1 MADKKKKKASD
12 QDVFDVKIFYSKII
26 KRYLIIIAI
35 AFVPVAILNYFVLK
49 NLSAANMI
57 MIDIAIL
64 LLACFIGIII
74 FSHID
79 KKNENK
85 PRFKE
90 DERDPFAD

>member
-1 MADKKKKKASD
+1 MADKKKKANE
-12 QDVFDVKIFYSKII
+12 QDVFDTKIFFNKII
-26 KRYLIIIAI
+26 KRYFILILIS
-35 AFVPVAILNYFVLK
+35 FVPLALLNYFVLK
-49 NLSAANMI
+49 KLSYANII

-64 LLACFIGIII
+64 LLVCFVGLIV

-79 KKNENK
+79 KKNEDK

>member
-1 MADKKKKKASD
+1 
-12 QDVFDVKIFYSKII
+12 
-26 KRYLIIIAI
+26 
-35 AFVPVAILNYFVLK
+35 
-49 NLSAANMI
+49 MI

-64 LLACFIGIII
+64 LLACLIGVII

-79 KKNENK
+79 KKNEDK